1 MHLRP
6 SLLLAFVSAWLLV
19 TPPAAFAQTVTGG
32 GIIQESEFV
41 VTEDASCS
49 AADAYLDDNIV
60 WGTVADNTACSMA
73 IADDNIVWGTQ
84 WSDEN
89 IVWGTLASDD
99 NIVWGTVLVDDN
111 IVWGTMVDENIV
123 WGTSV
128 TPESY
133 DF

>member
-1 MHLRP
+1 M
-6 SLLLAFVSAWLLV
+6 SAWLLV
-19 TPPAAFAQTVTGG
+19 TPPAAFAQAVTAGG
-32 GIIQESEFV
+32 NFQELEFV
-41 VTEDASCS
+41 VAENANCS
-49 AADAYLDDNIV
+49 APDAYLDDNIV
-60 WGTVADNTACSMA
+60 WGTVFDNTACSMA
-73 IADDNIVWGTQ
+73 IADDNIVWGTL
-84 WSDEN
+84 SNDEN

-111 IVWGTMVDENIV
+111 IVWGTSVDENIV